1 MTIRAAQA
9 STEVDEVHRYRPVIG
24 ISCSAKTSHANRAYV
39 EAIELAGGAPLL
51 IPPLGDKASWRT
63 MYERSD
69 ALLLP
74 GGGDINPEH
83 YGEKELC
90 KVRNRNDLRDD
101 LELALARW
109 ALQDGIPILAIC
121 RGLQVLNVALGGT
134 LYQDIGSQLPR
145 AREHDWRDHPR
156 DFLAHK
162 IEIEPQTYL
171 AEIFEASHIDV
182 NSRHHQAV
190 KEVAPE
196 LSVSAKAPDEII
208 EALEAPGP
216 GFVLAVQFHPE
227 NLVRN
232 DQRMQRL
239 FGSFVEAASAPRAML

>member
-1 MTIRAAQA
+1 MRPA
-9 STEVDEVHRYRPVIG
+9 SAEVAELHKSRPIIG
-24 ISCSAKTSHANRAYV
+24 ISCSARTTDANRPYV

-51 IPPLGDKASWRT
+51 IPPLGDEASWRA

-90 KVRNRNDLRDD
+90 RVRHRNDLRDN
-101 LELALARW
+101 LELTLARW
-109 ALQDGIPILAIC
+109 AFQDGLPILAIC
-121 RGLQVLNVALGGT
+121 RGLQVLNVALEGT

-145 AREHDWRDHPR
+145 AREHDWHGQSRDH
-156 DFLAHK
+156 LAHE
-162 IEIEPQTYL
+162 IEIEPHTYL
-171 AEIFEASHIDV
+171 GEIFGASRIRV

-190 KEVAPE
+190 KDVAPD
-196 LSVSAKAPDEII
+196 LSVSAKAPDDMI
-208 EALEAPGP
+208 EALEGPGP
-216 GFVLAVQFHPE
+216 AFVVAVQFHPE
-227 NLVRN
+227 NLMRN

-239 FGSFVEAASAPRAML
+239 FGSFVEAASAPRAIL